1 MRPEMG
7 PGQGFGF
14 GLRVSFHANLF
25 KTLRRFLT
33 SWRGADTR
41 GAAGTSA
48 CPSPSGRG
56 VMRGA
61 GG

>member
-1 MRPEMG
+1 MSPGMG

-25 KTLRRFLT
+25 KTPRRFLM
-33 SWRGADTR
+33 SWRGANTR
-41 GAAGTSA
+41 GATGASA
-48 CPSPSGRG
+48 CPSPVGRG